1 MGVSTLRTVSH
12 LPFSNTCPTQMGIS
26 EHILLGS
33 ALHFLRPKL
42 PALTNPQIFV
52 GDGGGRLGG
61 FRLVPGFVSSPCSG
75 RTGGVF
81 IRIISA
87 VERQETRELVTEEGK
102 TKVSGGRFDMGV
114 DDDLLRPTPTRPA
127 VVSGGNEKKQHVP
140 RHPRSLTYVTH
151 DPR

>member
-1 MGVSTLRTVSH
+1 MGVITLRTVSQ
-12 LPFSNTCPTQMGIS
+12 LPFFTTCPTQMGLP
-26 EHILLGS
+26 EHIYTGCSLRII
-33 ALHFLRPKL
+33 LRPKL

-102 TKVSGGRFDMGV
+102 TKVSGGRFDMGSMMISCGLHQPARQWFPV
-114 DDDLLRPTPTRPA
+114 ETKRSNMCPATP
-127 VVSGGNEKKQHVP
+127 
-140 RHPRSLTYVTH
+140 
-151 DPR
+151 DP